1 MGVATHKVLMCQPYD
16 IYCLGGGG
24 KATFLYPPTRPS
36 PTTFIIAASVNLP
49 RVGNKWQTKAGGVM
63 GDVGVA
69 MGEWGKQL
77 FMHAYRTLEADPPST
92 PETTTVGACFCLA
105 FYLIYI

>member
-16 IYCLGGGG
+16 IYCLGGEEKRHFSTLRLLLVLLQRRLLLPPAAGG
-24 KATFLYPPTRPS
+24 
-36 PTTFIIAASVNLP
+36 VNLP

-69 MGEWGKQL
+69 MGE
-77 FMHAYRTLEADPPST
+77 
-92 PETTTVGACFCLA
+92 
-105 FYLIYI
+105 